1 MLFRSASAL
10 ANVAQGVLQ
19 AFGIMKPNE
28 KIEEMGERALQA
40 AQEGITPDKFENFD
54 EYMEEL
60 RNFDLDEDKAN
71 KRTSAEKIVA
81 GIAVGTVGLEKK
93 LDLSSGEVNGLW
105 LLPLANSEYFTADKL
120 IDLLESDKLVGADI
134 EKYLEK
140 DLTASESR
148 ELEKKLTVGM
158 EEEEV
163 DVLYDALDDS
173 IEKIGR
179 ASCRE
184 RV

>member
-1 MLFRSASAL
+1 M
-10 ANVAQGVLQ
+10 
-19 AFGIMKPNE
+19 
-28 KIEEMGERALQA
+28 
-40 AQEGITPDKFENFD
+40 
-54 EYMEEL
+54 
-60 RNFDLDEDKAN
+60 
-71 KRTSAEKIVA
+71 
-81 GIAVGTVGLEKK
+81 
-93 LDLSSGEVNGLW
+93 
-105 LLPLANSEYFTADKL
+105 PLANSEYFTADKL

-173 IEKIGR
+173 IESYQQLAEEVNQKL
-179 ASCRE
+179 A
-184 RV
+184 